1 MATKQQIENEIKQL
15 DKAFKEK
22 LISNDDYCT
31 MLHTLLK
38 KIKNF

>member
-1 MATKQQIENEIKQL
+1 MNTKQQIENEITQL

-22 LISNDDYCT
+22 LLSTNDYCT

-38 KIKNF
+38 KLKNL